1 MGTKNSGLRWKHT
14 QCTLVLET
22 NPLHYSMGKLRAL
35 RTHECHIEKGTNKIN
50 IVSHGSASKIVV
62 TRKTCK
68 RNNVIKGWNKRN
80 NVLEH
85 QGLLHTTKHTQ

>member
-1 MGTKNSGLRWKHT
+1 M
-14 QCTLVLET
+14 
-22 NPLHYSMGKLRAL
+22 
-35 RTHECHIEKGTNKIN
+35 RTHECHIEKRTNKIN

-68 RNNVIKGWNKRN
+68 RNNATKGWGKRN

-85 QGLLHTTKHTQ
+85 HGPLHTTKHT